1 MRCVTG
7 FILLLLALPALAV
20 DQVVVL
26 GLFSGKA
33 VLEIDG
39 KRRVLKAGERSPEG
53 VLLVSADS
61 RAATI
66 EIAGKQQRMELGT
79 HIGGSFQGP
88 QLAEVQVWPDQ
99 RGMYKIVGSINGL
112 PVDFLVDTGA
122 STIAMNSSQAKRLGI
137 DFRVQG
143 DRGMV
148 STASDVV
155 PAYKV
160 TLDRVTVGD
169 ITLRQVTAV
178 VIDGAQPQDVLLGM
192 SFLGQLDMQRQ
203 GQVMVLKQKW

>member
-1 MRCVTG
+1 MHRMIG
-7 FILLLLALPALAV
+7 LILLLSLPAFAV
-20 DQVVVL
+20 DKVMVL

-33 VLEIDG
+33 VLQIDG
-39 KRRVLKAGERSPEG
+39 KRRVLKVGERSPEG
-53 VLLVSADS
+53 LLLVAADS
-61 RAATI
+61 NGATV
-66 EIAGKQQRMELGT
+66 EIDGTRQRMELGS
-79 HIGGSFQGP
+79 HIGSSFQGP
-88 QLAEVQVWPDQ
+88 QLAEVQVWPDK
-99 RGMYKIVGSINGL
+99 RGMYKVIGSINGL

-122 STIAMNSSQAKRLGI
+122 TTIAMNSAQAKRLGI

-169 ITLRQVTAV
+169 ITLRQVISV